1 MQEPMEKVFTMP
13 RDSVAEI
20 MEHLRQTAGKN
31 LTEKELLRGR
41 MVHIDGQA
49 FANFGKIVIAS
60 SGSVILMWMLLAVVL
75 VVYGKMN
82 PLPFF
87 RKIIPF
93 SIVPLSTS
101 SSTVSLSQ
109 TLQLVIEK
117 LGVARELASFA
128 LPIGIQLNQTG
139 ACLILACSTVRMAK
153 VMDIPITMDFT
164 LFLTFYVFVISY
176 TMPAVPGGGLI
187 AMATIFAAFGI
198 PTQAVM
204 LFMCVEAL
212 ADMFDTLNNVS
223 VNMASSLLLAK
234 KCDMW
239 DEKVYL
245 DRG

>member
-139 ACLILACSTVRMAK
+139 ACLILACSTVMMAK

-239 DEKVYL
+239 DEKIYL